1 MIVAHGIGGRGDL
14 PVPFSLALTGAV
26 AALVLSFVI
35 LAFAWKSPRYA
46 NGAERGVALPQGFTR
61 TVDSRAFRIALKVI
75 GLLVTG
81 FFAVAAILGPD
92 LLVNPTFGA
101 VYVLFWVG
109 IVPASILLGPIWRYL
124 NPLRTL
130 HELLAVLLRMR
141 PEEGL
146 AKLPAWL
153 GYWPAAIG
161 LFAFVWLEL
170 VAPGNVTLPV
180 VRLWFALYA
189 GVHFVAAAV
198 FGSRWFDR
206 GDAFE
211 VYSAMFARL
220 SPWGRRA
227 SDRRLV
233 LRNPLANLDGVPI
246 GPGLVAVV
254 AVMLGSTAF
263 DGFSTSPAWIG
274 FVQNAANGTL
284 LSTGVLVGFV
294 LLVAGTFWAATVIA
308 GGLSGSH
315 DRRMLPG
322 QFAGSVIPIALGYVI
337 AHYFTLFVV
346 EGQRTLIYAADPLSN
361 GANLLGLADNGVNTA
376 IADNPGVV
384 AIVKVSAVVVGHV
397 LGVIAAHDR
406 AVALFPRRTAL
417 LGQLPLLM
425 VMVGYTLGGLTLLF
439 AT

>member
-1 MIVAHGIGGRGDL
+1 
-14 PVPFSLALTGAV
+14 
-26 AALVLSFVI
+26 
-35 LAFAWKSPRYA
+35 
-46 NGAERGVALPQGFTR
+46 
-61 TVDSRAFRIALKVI
+61 
-75 GLLVTG
+75 
-81 FFAVAAILGPD
+81 
-92 LLVNPTFGA
+92 
-101 VYVLFWVG
+101 
-109 IVPASILLGPIWRYL
+109 
-124 NPLRTL
+124 L
-130 HELLAVLLRMR
+130 HELLAGALRMR

-146 AKLPAWL
+146 AKLPARV
-153 GYWPAAIG
+153 GYWPAAVG

-180 VRLWFALYA
+180 VRLWFAVYA
-189 GVHFVAAAV
+189 GVHFIAAAV

-220 SPWGRRA
+220 SPLGRRV

-246 GPGLVAVV
+246 GPGPVAVIS
-254 AVMLGSTAF
+254 VMLGSTAF
-263 DGFSTSPAWIG
+263 DGFSASPAGIG
-274 FVQNAANGTL
+274 FVQNVADGQLVA
-284 LSTGVLVGFV
+284 TGVLLGFV
-294 LLVAGTFWAATVIA
+294 LLVAVTFWAATVIA

-315 DRRMLPG
+315 DKRTLPG
-322 QFAGSVIPIALGYVI
+322 RFAGSVIPIALGYVV

-384 AIVKVSAVVVGHV
+384 ALVKVTAVVIGHV
-397 LGVIAAHDR
+397 LGVVAAHDR

-417 LGQLPLLM
+417 VGQLPLLI

>member
-1 MIVAHGIGGRGDL
+1 VISAHGIGGRGDL
-14 PVPFSLALTGAV
+14 PVPFTLALIGAV

-46 NGAERGVALPQGFTR
+46 EGEERGRALPLGFT
-61 TVDSRAFRIALKVI
+61 TFVDSTAFRIALKVI
-75 GLLVTG
+75 GLVVTG
-81 FFAVAAILGPD
+81 FFAAAAILGPD

-109 IVPASILLGPIWRYL
+109 LVPASILLGPIWRHL
-124 NPLRTL
+124 NPLRTV
-130 HELLAVLLRMR
+130 HELLAAALRMR

-146 AKLPAWL
+146 AKLPAWV

-220 SPWGRRA
+220 SPLGRRA

-233 LRNPLANLDGVPI
+233 LRNPFANLDTVPI

-274 FVQNAANGTL
+274 FVQNVADGVVVATAVL
-284 LSTGVLVGFV
+284 LGFV
-294 LLVAGTFWAATVIA
+294 LLVAVTFWGATVLA

-315 DRRMLPG
+315 DRRGLP
-322 QFAGSVIPIALGYVI
+322 QRFAGSVIPIALGYVV
-337 AHYFTLFVV
+337 AHYFTLFVI
-346 EGQRTLIYAADPLSN
+346 EGQRTLIYASDPFSN
-361 GANLLGLADNGVNTA
+361 GANLLGISDAGVNTSL
-376 IADNPGVV
+376 ADNPGVV
-384 AIVKVSAVVVGHV
+384 AIVKVSAVVIGHV
-397 LGVIAAHDR
+397 VGVIAAHDR

-417 LGQLPLLM
+417 LGQLPLLV
-425 VMVGYTLGGLTLLF
+425 VMIGYTLGGLTLLF